1 MSNISRRLVALI
13 IEDMDR
19 MGPVKRE
26 ETNEAIEKIFD
37 ILQIL
42 EERGEIQNQ

>member
-1 MSNISRRLVALI
+1 MI

-26 ETNEAIEKIFD
+26 ETNEAVEEMFD
-37 ILQIL
+37 ILQKL
-42 EERGEIQNQ
+42 EEMGEIVIKM